1 MSAALPFRVLKIALN
16 TTADPI
22 IPADV
27 EFIDGGLRSRGFE
40 DDYFMRAQGLAESRQ
55 VFIEGNEL
63 PRRFSS
69 LKQGQVF
76 VIGETGFGT
85 GLNCLLA
92 ADCFESRAP
101 AGACLRLFS
110 TEKHPLDPESLRRAW
125 TELGEL
131 VTWSKRLIAAYP
143 PLVPGYQ
150 RVVLNERIE
159 LVLMFGDAE
168 RLLSQAQLRADAWFL
183 DGFAPA
189 RNPEMWTAGLFD
201 ALARCSRPGATLSS
215 FTAAGQVRR
224 GLADAGFQ
232 VERVPGFAAK
242 RHRIDA
248 VRPGHW
254 TAAEHRRGEALIVG
268 AGLAGASAA
277 RALAER
283 GWRVRVLDRSGP
295 ASGASG
301 NPAGVLYTTPSPH
314 LTPQNRFY
322 QSAFVRAIDWLRR
335 HGFPQRPA
343 QGRLNDVL
351 QYPTSDRHRAKLE
364 AAIDSAAWPPSLL
377 GRHSDDAFVLYG
389 GGYLNPAAWIEHLLD
404 HPCIS
409 LEIAEVDEIDAYG
422 RVRLGDGTVLESE
435 ELLLC
440 LAHHCAELPGLDWLP
455 LKRIRGQVS
464 FCSPSSQSAA
474 WTQAICHGGYLTP
487 ALEGRHCVGATYDLR
502 RPQHGV
508 DPGDDRANLDQ
519 LQASLPE
526 HWAALG
532 GERIDVIGQRVAV
545 RCQSLDFLP
554 LAGPLPAPSRA
565 PHGLLDTVHLNIAHG
580 SRGLTH
586 TPLTAD
592 LLADQLSRITP
603 SIEPALIDA
612 LAPERFVIRKRRRYP
627 DWRTRPLPKSSF
639 S

>member
-1 MSAALPFRVLKIALN
+1 M
-16 TTADPI
+16 TADPI
-22 IPADV
+22 VPADV
-27 EFIDGGLRSRGFE
+27 EFIDGGLRSTRF
-40 DDYFMRAQGLAESRQ
+40 DDGYFMRTQGLAESRQ
-55 VFIEGNEL
+55 VFLEGNQL
-63 PRRFSS
+63 PQRFSS
-69 LKQGQVF
+69 LEPKQVF

-101 AGACLRLFS
+101 AGARLRLFS
-110 TEKHPLDPESLRRAW
+110 TERYPLSPDALRRAW
-125 TELGEL
+125 TELDEL
-131 VTWSKRLIAAYP
+131 SLWADRLLAAYP
-143 PLVPGYQ
+143 PPVPGYH
-150 RVVLNERIE
+150 RVVLSDRID
-159 LVLMFGDAE
+159 LILMFGDAQQ
-168 RLLSQAQLRADAWFL
+168 LLSEARLQVDAWFL
-183 DGFAPA
+183 DGFAPS
-189 RNPEMWTAGLFD
+189 RNPDMWTAPLFD

-224 GLADAGFQ
+224 GLEAAGFQ
-232 VERVPGFAAK
+232 VERVPGFASK

-248 VRPGHW
+248 VRPGQW
-254 TAAEHRRGEALIVG
+254 AAALRRQGEALVVG
-268 AGLAGASAA
+268 AGLAGATTA

-283 GWRVRVLDRSGP
+283 GWQVRVLDRSGP

-335 HGFPQRPA
+335 HRFPQRPE

-351 QYPTSDRHRAKLE
+351 QYPTSDRHRARLE
-364 AAIDSAAWPPSLL
+364 AAIVSGAWPPSLL

-389 GGYLNPAAWIEHLLD
+389 GGYLNPVAWIEHLLD

-409 LEIAEVDEIDAYG
+409 LEIAEVDEIDSHG
-422 RVRLGDGTVLESE
+422 RVRLVDGRILESE

-464 FCSPSSQSAA
+464 FCAPSSESAT

-487 ALEGRHCVGATYDLR
+487 GLDGRHCVGATYDLH
-502 RPQHGV
+502 RPEHGV

-519 LQASLPE
+519 LLSFLPE
-526 HWAALG
+526 HWTALG

-565 PHGLLDTVHLNIAHG
+565 PHGLLESVHLNIAHG

-592 LLADQLSRITP
+592 LLSDQLSRMTP
-603 SIEPALIDA
+603 GIEPALIDA
-612 LAPERFVIRKRRRYP
+612 LAPERFVIRKRRRHP
-627 DWRTRPLPKSSF
+627 DWRTRPLPNSTIS
-639 S
+639 